1 MLLKRQETV
10 DFDPSNKAHR
20 AAVRAF
26 LKRRAWVDSPIRFA
40 HDPAYGSVAEQVQ
53 AKLLQ
58 WYVYQEESK
67 SMRTLRVPA

>member
-10 DFDPSNKAHR
+10 EFNPANKEHR

-26 LKRRAWVDSPIRFA
+26 LKRKAWADSPIRFA
-40 HDPAYGSVAEQVQ
+40 HDPAYGSVADQVQ

-58 WYVYQEESK
+58 WYVVQEEAK
-67 SMRTLRVPA
+67 LMKTLRVPA